1 MTGTRSL
8 PESIWSELV
17 GTVAVVDLESA
28 CELYG
33 VDLLP
38 FPLGRSRPVGSVWLA
53 TRKVRPI
60 DERLNDGD
68 LQGVRAWVQA
78 LAQSDVCVECRVHYF
93 DEGTPD
99 LRIHGLRSGGSA
111 FAAVQ
116 GSDRGVEVVDIYAVP
131 PELLGEVVA
140 ETVGLVGAGAHPRIA
155 VTAAG
160 QSSPDASHDS
170 DLDFLMPPADVT
182 FPHVDVDDVVASGT
196 VQARSDRARHWGKD
210 PALPILQWVQIRSD
224 GDYVFDSGDAENA
237 EPVDVETL
245 TAYVNEMIT
254 DVTR

>member
-1 MTGTRSL
+1 MAGTRSL

-53 TRKVRPI
+53 TRTVRPI
-60 DERLNDGD
+60 DVRLTDGD
-68 LQGVRAWVQA
+68 LQGVRAWVNA
-78 LAQSDVCVECRVHYF
+78 LAQPDVCVECRVHQF
-93 DEGTPD
+93 GEDTSD
-99 LRIHGLRSGGSA
+99 LGMHGLRSGGSA
-111 FAAVQ
+111 FVAVQ
-116 GSDRGVEVVDIYAVP
+116 GRDRDGVDTVDVYAVP
-131 PELLGEVVA
+131 PELWGEVVA
-140 ETVGLVGAGAHPRIA
+140 ETVGLVGPGAHPRIA

-160 QSSPDASHDS
+160 QSSPDES

-182 FPHVDVDDVVASGT
+182 VPHVGANDVVASGT
-196 VQARSDRARHWGKD
+196 VQVRRDVARCWGTD

-245 TAYVNEMIT
+245 TAYLDEMIA
-254 DVTR
+254 DVTRW